1 MSNPERTSA
10 DPWRLPEYETSEDEL
25 WSRLGEEWQ
34 VVNGVHPDVQVY
46 VRWQVR
52 DGSYRLSG
60 LCVIGEDV
68 TTDVMRSIPV
78 GRLANL
84 PGLIAT
90 GMPRE
95 QFLRELAPLARR
107 KEEDPD
113 EFSQRVAWYYR
124 AFSALSPRPAKDIA
138 DHSHVPVATVRG
150 WIREARLRG
159 KLPPGKKG
167 KAG

>member
-1 MSNPERTSA
+1 MA
-10 DPWRLPEYETSEDEL
+10 DAWRLPKFENSEDEL

-34 VVNGVHPDVQVY
+34 AVAGVREDVQVY
-46 VRWQVR
+46 VRWQQE
-52 DGSYRLSG
+52 DGGSRLSG
-60 LCVIGEDV
+60 LCIVGDEI
-68 TTDVMRSIPV
+68 TTDVVRSIPV

-84 PGLIAT
+84 PGLVAD
-90 GMPRE
+90 GMSGE
-95 QFLRELAPLARR
+95 QFFRELAPLARR
-107 KEEDPD
+107 KGDDPD
-113 EFSQRVAWYYR
+113 EFSSRVAWYYR
-124 AFSALSPRPAKDIA
+124 MFAATSAKPAKDIA